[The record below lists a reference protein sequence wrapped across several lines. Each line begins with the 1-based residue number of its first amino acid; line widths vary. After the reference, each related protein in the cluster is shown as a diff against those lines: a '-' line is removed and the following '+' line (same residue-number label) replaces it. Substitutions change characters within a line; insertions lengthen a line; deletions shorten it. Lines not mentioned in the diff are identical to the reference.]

1 MNPDHN
7 PNQDDAHNGPE
18 SQPEARLSAND
29 AKAVDRWMAGEP
41 AENARDM
48 RVAELIGLLNAESA
62 ISADST
68 LTDLAM
74 LRVLRAMGS
83 EVSVDAEAPPELA
96 PLDAE
101 SLDAWLLAE
110 GVSERVPAALRSRAA
125 RHEALAD
132 LVSDGVQPQVSADMV
147 DRLMTRVAETP
158 VAPAAEPQP
167 EIAGRIRLADLMSI
181 AAVLVV
187 GVSVIWPMLTSMRD
201 GHYRTISSARMAA
214 AGNGMAAYAASYGAL
229 PQASASVGGDPWWEV
244 GENPAHS
251 NSANL
256 FTLTRD
262 GFVEIAQLARPTN
275 PNAPTSVKGEDASDW
290 ASLEEVSYSYRN
302 MFGGANQAFNLTP
315 SSALLADR
323 SPVVPPSRRGEAARA
338 DANSRNFSGRG
349 QHVLFGDG
357 TVRWLTSPILEN
369 GDNIWLPGSVER
381 DLIRDGRATLTGRE
395 TADGAEDA
403 FLVP

>member
-1 MNPDHN
+1 MNPDQN
-7 PNQDDAHNGPE
+7 QGQDDAHTHREVQLGAE
-18 SQPEARLSAND
+18 DAR
-29 AKAVDRWMAGEP
+29 AVDRWMAGES

-48 RVAELIGLLNAESA
+48 RVADIFGLLNAESA

-68 LTDLAM
+68 LTDLTM
-74 LRVLRAMGS
+74 VRVLRAMGS
-83 EVSVDAEAPPELA
+83 EASVEGDAPPELA

-101 SLDAWLLAE
+101 ALDAWLLAE
-110 GVSERVPAALRSRAA
+110 GDAERVPTALRSRAA
-125 RHEALAD
+125 RHQALAD
-132 LVSDGVQPQVSADMV
+132 LVRDGEQPQVSADIV
-147 DRLMTRVAETP
+147 DRLMTRVSETP
-158 VAPAAEPQP
+158 VAASASTEP

-181 AAVLVV
+181 AAVLVI

-201 GHYRTISSARMAA
+201 AHYRTVSSSRMAA
-214 AGNGMAAYAASYGAL
+214 VGNGMAAYAASYGAL
-229 PQASASVGGDPWWEV
+229 PQASASLAGDPWWEV

-256 FTLTRD
+256 FTLTTA
-262 GFVEIAQLARPTN
+262 GFVEIAQLASPPN
-275 PNAPTSVKGEDASDW
+275 PNAPTRGTAEDA
-290 ASLEEVSYSYRN
+290 
-302 MFGGANQAFNLTP
+302 
-315 SSALLADR
+315 SALLADR

-357 TVRWLTSPILEN
+357 RVRWLTSPILES

-395 TADGAEDA
+395 TADGPEDA